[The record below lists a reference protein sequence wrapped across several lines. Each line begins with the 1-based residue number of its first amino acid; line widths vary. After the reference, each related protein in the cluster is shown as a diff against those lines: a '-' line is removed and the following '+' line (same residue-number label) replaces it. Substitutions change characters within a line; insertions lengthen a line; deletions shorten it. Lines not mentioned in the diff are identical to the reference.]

1 MMKIVVA
8 LLLSALATS
17 SCSPTRQAENIPDL
31 NSTIK
36 VLGYNSLALP
46 STAYGPGSLV
56 TSVKGS
62 GLVAPLNLTYL
73 CRPDFAH
80 APPAIIDTAA
90 SADASRSLNSSF
102 KLDPSTLTQIG
113 LGASASYLDTVT
125 LKLSNVSVEQLA
137 FDDLETVRS
146 TLGPSCKQ
154 IVADFSKKSLAYQT
168 KQAIRADVTYSFKLK
183 VGASAEAK
191 GLVIKALASAFG
203 GSIES
208 DQGSTVSGKGLFYG
222 LILTKV

>member
-1 MMKIVVA
+1 MKIIVA
-8 LLLSALATS
+8 LLLSALAMS
-17 SCSPTRQAENIPDL
+17 SCSPTRQAENTPDL

-36 VLGYNSLALP
+36 VLGYDSLALP

-80 APPAIIDTAA
+80 APPPIIDKAA

-102 KLDPSTLTQIG
+102 KLDPSTLIQIG

-125 LKLSNVSVEQLA
+125 LKLSNVSVEKLA

-154 IVADFSKKSLAYQT
+154 IVAEFSKKSLAYQT

-183 VGASAEAK
+183 AGASAEAK
-191 GLVIKALASAFG
+191 ASSSKPWLRLLAVQSRAIKGRRFPARGCSMA
-203 GSIES
+203 
-208 DQGSTVSGKGLFYG
+208 
-222 LILTKV
+222 

>member
-1 MMKIVVA
+1 MIKNLLA
-8 LLLSALATS
+8 SLLLALTLS
-17 SCSPTRQAENIPDL
+17 SCSSTKQAENTPDL
-31 NSTIK
+31 NSTIQA
-36 VLGYNSLALP
+36 LGYDSLVLP

-56 TSVKGS
+56 TSVKGT
-62 GLVAPLNLTYL
+62 GLTAPLNLTYL
-73 CRPDFAH
+73 CRPDFTH
-80 APPAIIDTAA
+80 SPPPIIDTAA
-90 SADASRSLNSSF
+90 SAEASRSLNSSF
-102 KLDPSTLTQIG
+102 ELDPATLTQIG

-154 IVADFSKKSLAYQT
+154 IVEDFSKKSLAYQT

-183 VGASAEAK
+183 AGASAEAK
-191 GLVIKALASAFG
+191 GLLIKALASAFG

-208 DQGSTVSGKGLFYG
+208 DQGSTVTGKGLFYG